1 MGWLRRLR
9 GTFGSSRVDDTFDE
23 ETRFHF
29 EQLVDEYTARGLTRE
44 EAGRAARRR
53 LGNLPLARDRTRD
66 ADTLRWL
73 ADFAQ
78 DVRYAVRTLCRNP
91 GFTAAALVTLAL
103 GIGAA
108 TIVFSVVHGVLLRP
122 LPYPSAERLVRV
134 WEEHPG
140 GVGAILGHRW
150 LSNRTYYAWLARH
163 TRTIDVLGGY
173 IDVERTFRVHDDDVR
188 VAGANVSPSLLA
200 AVGATPLLG
209 RILTLDDVEEG
220 AEPVVLVSEYFWRH
234 LLSEAADIVGRRVSI
249 DGRPHTIVGVTRAE
263 FAFPDRRARFWT
275 PYTVARVSDDPALR
289 LRTSG
294 LSAVA
299 RLAPGVTAAQVE
311 AEGTAVARSQPVTES
326 TQALFGKGG
335 PPIVRTMPLVTD
347 MTGEVKPALLV
358 LMAAVACLLLIACV
372 NVGNLCLSRGLARQR
387 EMAVRAAIGAGRGRL
402 VRQLLT
408 ESVIVSAGGGVL
420 GVAAA
425 WLTIRVLPVLIPAG
439 YPRVDDVRL
448 DARVLAFA
456 ALAAFVTLLVSGVI
470 PAWRGARHGLS
481 ESLHGGDGASAGGFR
496 GAPARRLGRAL
507 LVAEA
512 AFAVMLLVGAC
523 LMARSFV
530 RLMQVEP
537 GYVTGGVLTARV
549 LMPQGTPAERTM
561 AFVDTVLA
569 RARAIPGVVAA
580 GAGNMM
586 PMLNITAV
594 TTFTLPAADPSTSGP
609 VTVRTAIYSIT
620 PGYAEALGL
629 RLRQGRLLDERDDDG
644 AAPRALV
651 VNDEFVRRYL
661 AATTAP
667 TATPA
672 PTATKQSPVGYRF
685 TAALMLDE
693 APVLTEIVGVV
704 GNVLKDGHDREP
716 QPEIYF
722 SHASRGRR
730 IERAINLVVRTSN
743 DAALSTSLM
752 PSVRQILREADRG
765 ASIERL
771 APLADQVSASV
782 ARPRFAAVV
791 LGTFAVVALILASV
805 GLYGVLSYSVSQR
818 RREFGVR
825 AALGASRPGL
835 VMLVLREGL
844 ALTATGVALG
854 LAGAAALTRLMQSAL
869 FGVTPLDPASF
880 ALAASLLLAVALAAC
895 LIPGA
900 RAASVDPAESF
911 RAT

>member
-1 MGWLRRLR
+1 MALLRWFRRLR
-9 GTFGSSRVDDTFDE
+9 GTFSSSRVDDTFDE

-29 EQLVDEYTARGLTRE
+29 DELVDEHTARGLTRE
-44 EAGRAARRR
+44 EAAREARRR
-53 LGNLPLARDRTRD
+53 LGDLPLARDRTRD
-66 ADTLRWL
+66 VDTLRWVG
-73 ADFAQ
+73 DFVQ
-78 DVRYAVRTLCRNP
+78 DVRYAWRTLRRNP

-140 GVGAILGHRW
+140 GVGAIQGHRW
-150 LSNRTYYAWLARH
+150 ISNRTYYAWIGGA
-163 TRTIDVLGGY
+163 RTIDALGGY
-173 IDVERTFRVHDDDVR
+173 FDVERTIRVHDDDVR
-188 VAGANVSPSLLA
+188 VAGAEVSPSILA

-209 RILTLDDVEEG
+209 RIFTADDAEER

-234 LLSEAADIVGRRVSI
+234 LLSESNDVVGRRLSI

-275 PYTVARVSDDPALR
+275 PYPVPRVSADPALR
-289 LRTSG
+289 LRTSA

-299 RLAPGVTAAQVE
+299 RLAPGVTAAQAE
-311 AEGTAVARSQPVTES
+311 AEGTAAARSVPVTES
-326 TQALFGKGG
+326 TQVFFGKGG
-335 PPIVRTMPLVTD
+335 PPIVRTMPLATA

-372 NVGNLCLSRGLARQR
+372 NVGNLCLSRGVARQR

-425 WLTIRVLPVLIPAG
+425 WMTIRVLPALAPAG

-448 DARVLAFA
+448 DGRVLAFA

-470 PAWRGARHGLS
+470 PAWRGARFGLA
-481 ESLHGGDGASAGGFR
+481 ESLHGGDGAASGGFR
-496 GAPARRLGRAL
+496 SARARRLRNAL

-530 RLMQVEP
+530 RLIQVEP
-537 GYVTGGVLTARV
+537 GYVTDGVLTARV
-549 LMPQGTPAERTM
+549 LMPQGTPPERTA
-561 AFVDTVLA
+561 AFVETVLA
-569 RARAIPGVVAA
+569 RTRDIPRVVAA

-586 PMLNITAV
+586 PMVGATAV
-594 TTFTLPAADPSTSGP
+594 TTFTLPADDPSISGP
-609 VTVRTAIYSIT
+609 VTVRATAYSIT

-629 RLRQGRLLDERDDDG
+629 RLRQGRLLDERDDAAG
-644 AAPRALV
+644 AGSRALV
-651 VNDEFVRRYL
+651 VNDEFVRRYVTR
-661 AATTAP
+661 A
-667 TATPA
+667 
-672 PTATKQSPVGYRF
+672 KQSPVGYRF
-685 TAALMLDE
+685 SAGLMLDE
-693 APVLTEIVGVV
+693 APIPTEIVGVV

-722 SHASRGRR
+722 SYGSRGRR
-730 IERAINLVVRTSN
+730 IERAINLVVRTS
-743 DAALSTSLM
+743 DDTAVSSALM
-752 PSVRQILREADRG
+752 PAVRQILRETDRG
-765 ASIERL
+765 ASIERI

-782 ARPRFAAVV
+782 ARPRFAAMV
-791 LGTFAVVALILASV
+791 LGTFAAIALILASV

-825 AALGASRPGL
+825 VALGASRRRL

-844 ALTATGVALG
+844 ALTAIGITLG
-854 LAGAAALTRLMQSAL
+854 LAGAAALTRLMQTAL

-880 ALAASLLLAVALAAC
+880 ALAASLLLTVALAAC
-895 LIPGA
+895 LIPSA

-911 RAT
+911 RSS

>member
-1 MGWLRRLR
+1 MGWFRRLR
-9 GTFGSSRVDDTFDE
+9 DTFRPSRVDDTFDD

-29 EQLVDEYTARGLTRE
+29 DELVDEYTARGLTLD
-44 EAGRAARRR
+44 EAARAARRR
-53 LGNLPLARDRTRD
+53 IGNLPLARDRSRD

-73 ADFAQ
+73 ADFVQ
-78 DVRYAVRTLCRNP
+78 DVRYASRTLWRNP

-122 LPYPSAERLVRV
+122 LPYPAAERLVRV

-140 GVGAILGHRW
+140 GAGAILGHRW
-150 LSNRTYYAWLARH
+150 ISNRTYYAWTGHA
-163 TRTIDVLGGY
+163 RTIDVLGGY
-173 IDVERTFRVHDDDVR
+173 YDIERTIRVHDDDVR
-188 VAGANVSPSLLA
+188 LSGASVTPSLLA

-209 RILTLDDVEEG
+209 RILTADDAEQR
-220 AEPVVLVSEYFWRH
+220 AEPVVVVSEYFWRH
-234 LLSEAADIVGRRVSI
+234 LLSGSADAAGRRVSI

-275 PYTVARVSDDPALR
+275 PYAVPRVSDDPALR

-294 LSAVA
+294 VSAVA

-311 AEGTAVARSQPVTES
+311 AEGTAMARSVPVTEA
-326 TQALFGKGG
+326 TQSLFGKGG

-347 MTGEVKPALLV
+347 MTAAVKPALLV

-372 NVGNLCLSRGLARQR
+372 NVGNLCLSRGVARQR

-408 ESVIVSAGGGVL
+408 ESIIVSACGGAL

-425 WLTIRVLPVLIPAG
+425 WLTIRVLPVLAPAS

-456 ALAAFVTLLVSGVI
+456 ALAAFVTLLVSGVM
-470 PAWRGARHGLS
+470 PAWRGSRFSLA
-481 ESLHGGDGASAGGFR
+481 ESLHGGDGAVAGGFR
-496 GAPARRLGRAL
+496 GARARRLRDAL

-512 AFAVMLLVGAC
+512 AFAVMLLVGAS
-523 LMARSFV
+523 LLARSFV

-549 LMPQGTPAERTM
+549 LMPQGTPAESTM
-561 AFVDTVLA
+561 AFMNTVLA
-569 RARAIPGVVAA
+569 RARTIPGVVAA

-586 PMLNITAV
+586 PMIGVTAV
-594 TTFTLPAADPSTSGP
+594 TTFALPADDPSAGGP
-609 VTVRTAIYSIT
+609 VMARTAIYSIT

-629 RLRQGRLLDERDDDG
+629 RLRQGRLLDERDAHV

-661 AATTAP
+661 MG
-667 TATPA
+667 
-672 PTATKQSPVGYRF
+672 TKTGTQQSPIGYRF
-685 TAALMLDE
+685 SAGLMLDE
-693 APVLTEIVGVV
+693 PPILTEIVGVV
-704 GNVLKDGHDREP
+704 GNVLKDGQDQEP
-716 QPEIYF
+716 QPEVYF
-722 SHASRGRR
+722 SQASRGRR

-743 DAALSTSLM
+743 DASLSTVVM
-752 PSVRQILREADRG
+752 PAVRQILRETDRG
-765 ASIERL
+765 ASIERI

-825 AALGASRPGL
+825 AALGASRPRL

-844 ALTATGVALG
+844 TLTAIGITLG

-880 ALAASLLLAVALAAC
+880 ALAASLLFAVALAAC
-895 LIPGA
+895 LIPSV

-911 RAT
+911 RSA

>member
-29 EQLVDEYTARGLTRE
+29 DQLVDEYTARGLTLE
-44 EAGRAARRR
+44 EAVRAARRR

-73 ADFAQ
+73 ADFVL
-78 DVRYAVRTLCRNP
+78 DVRYASRTLRRNP
-91 GFTAAALVTLAL
+91 GFTAAALVTLSL

-140 GVGAILGHRW
+140 GAGAILGNRW
-150 LSNRTYYAWLARH
+150 ISNRTYYAWLARH
-163 TRTIDVLGGY
+163 SHTIDVLGGFFE
-173 IDVERTFRVHDDDVR
+173 VERTIRVHDDDVR
-188 VAGANVSPSLLA
+188 VSGANVSPSVLA
-200 AVGATPLLG
+200 AVGATPLFG
-209 RILTLDDVEEG
+209 RILNSDDAEER

-234 LLSEAADIVGRRVSI
+234 LLSESADVVGRRVSI

-275 PYTVARVSDDPALR
+275 PYVVPRVPNDPALR

-294 LSAVA
+294 AGAVA
-299 RLAPGVTAAQVE
+299 RLAPGVTAAQAE
-311 AEGTAVARSQPVTES
+311 AEGTAVARSVPVTES

-372 NVGNLCLSRGLARQR
+372 NVGNLCLSRGVARQR

-408 ESVIVSAGGGVL
+408 ESVIVSAGGGML
-420 GVAAA
+420 GVAAS
-425 WLTIRVLPVLIPAG
+425 WMTIRVLPALIPAG

-470 PAWRGARHGLS
+470 PAWRGTRHGLA
-481 ESLHGGDGASAGGFR
+481 ESLHGGDGAAAGGFR
-496 GAPARRLGRAL
+496 GASARHLGRTL

-537 GYVTGGVLTARV
+537 GYVTSGVLTARV
-549 LMPQGTPAERTM
+549 LMPQGTPAERTT
-561 AFVDTVLA
+561 AFVDTVLT
-569 RARAIPGVVAA
+569 RTRAIPGVVAA

-594 TTFTLPAADPSTSGP
+594 TTFTLPADDPSTSGP
-609 VTVRTAIYSIT
+609 ATVRAAIYSIT

-629 RLRQGRLLDERDDDG
+629 RLRQGRLLDARDADS

-661 AATTAP
+661 TGTK
-667 TATPA
+667 
-672 PTATKQSPVGYRF
+672 TKQSPVGYRF
-685 TAALMLDE
+685 TAGLLLDE
-693 APVLTEIVGVV
+693 APILTEIVGVV
-704 GNVLKDGHDREP
+704 GNVLKDGHDRQP

-730 IERAINLVVRTSN
+730 IERAVNLVIRTSN
-743 DAALSTSLM
+743 DAAMSTSVM
-752 PSVRQILREADRG
+752 PAVRQILRETDRG
-765 ASIERL
+765 ASIERI

-825 AALGASRPGL
+825 AALGASRRRL

-844 ALTATGVALG
+844 TLTATGIALG

-869 FGVTPLDPASF
+869 FGVTPLDPTSF

-895 LIPGA
+895 LIPSA
-900 RAASVDPAESF
+900 RAASVDPAEAF
-911 RAT
+911 RSA

>member
-9 GTFGSSRVDDTFDE
+9 GTFGSSRVHDTFDE
-23 ETRFHF
+23 EARFHF
-29 EQLVDEYTARGLTRE
+29 DQLVDEYTARGLTPE
-44 EAGRAARRR
+44 EATREAQRR

-73 ADFAQ
+73 ADFVQ
-78 DVRYAVRTLCRNP
+78 DVRYAVRTLRRNP
-91 GFTAAALVTLAL
+91 GFTTAALVTLSL

-108 TIVFSVVHGVLLRP
+108 TTVFSVVHGVLLRP

-140 GVGAILGHRW
+140 GAGAILGNRW
-150 LSNRTYYAWLARH
+150 ISNRTYYAWVGHA
-163 TRTIDVLGGY
+163 RTIDVLGGY
-173 IDVERTFRVHDDDVR
+173 FDLERTIRVQDDDVR
-188 VAGANVSPSLLA
+188 VSGANVSPSVLA

-209 RILTLDDVEEG
+209 RILTADDAEEH
-220 AEPVVLVSEYFWRH
+220 AEPVVLVSESFWRH
-234 LLSEAADIVGRRVSI
+234 LLSASTDVVGRRVSI

-275 PYTVARVSDDPALR
+275 PYTVPRVPTDPALR

-294 LSAVA
+294 ASAVA
-299 RLAPGVTAAQVE
+299 RLAPGATAAQAE
-311 AEGTAVARSQPVTES
+311 AEGTAMARSVPVTES

-335 PPIVRTMPLVTD
+335 PPIVRTMPLITD

-372 NVGNLCLSRGLARQR
+372 NVGNLCLSRGVARQR

-408 ESVIVSAGGGVL
+408 ESAIVTVGGAVL
-420 GVAAA
+420 GVGAA
-425 WLTIRVLPVLIPAG
+425 WMMIRVLPVLAPAR
-439 YPRVDDVRL
+439 YPRMDDVQL

-456 ALAAFVTLLVSGVI
+456 ALAALVTLLVSGVI
-470 PAWRGARHGLS
+470 PAWRGTRFGLA
-481 ESLHGGDGASAGGFR
+481 ESLHGGDGAVAGGFR
-496 GAPARRLGRAL
+496 GARARRLRDAL
-507 LVAEA
+507 LVAES

-523 LMARSFV
+523 LLARSFV
-530 RLMQVEP
+530 RLIQVEP
-537 GYVTGGVLTARV
+537 GYVTDGVLTARV
-549 LMPQGTPAERTM
+549 LMPQGTPPERTA

-569 RARAIPGVVAA
+569 RARAVPGVVAA
-580 GAGNMM
+580 GGGNMM
-586 PMLNITAV
+586 PMVDITAV
-594 TTFTLPAADPSTSGP
+594 TTFTLPADEASAGDP

-629 RLRQGRLLDERDDDG
+629 RLRQGRLLDGRDDV

-661 AATTAP
+661 TR
-667 TATPA
+667 
-672 PTATKQSPVGYRF
+672 TKQSPVGYRF
-685 TAALMLDE
+685 SAGLLLNE
-693 APVLTEIVGVV
+693 APVPTEIVGVV

-722 SHASRGRR
+722 SHASRGQR
-730 IERAINLVVRTSN
+730 IERSINLVIRTSD
-743 DAALSTSLM
+743 DAALSTALM
-752 PSVRQILREADRG
+752 PAVRQILRETDRH
-765 ASIERL
+765 ASIERI

-782 ARPRFAAVV
+782 ARPRFAALV
-791 LGTFAVVALILASV
+791 LGTFAAVALVLASV

-825 AALGASRPGL
+825 AALGAPRRRL

-844 ALTATGVALG
+844 TLTAIGAAIG

-869 FGVTPLDPASF
+869 FGITPLDPPSF
-880 ALAASLLLAVALAAC
+880 ALAASLLLTVALAAC

-911 RAT
+911 RSA